1 MALNMITLNA
11 FVFNFQTFT
20 LMGVSEREIG
30 GGYDFMSDWF
40 SFLCKTIRFLP
51 DHYSPMDEMPVKSC
65 TPYIHWFQYYFF
77 RNTTEQY
84 LALLSLYIK

>member
-30 GGYDFMSDWF
+30 GGYDFMSD
-40 SFLCKTIRFLP
+40 
-51 DHYSPMDEMPVKSC
+51 
-65 TPYIHWFQYYFF
+65 
-77 RNTTEQY
+77 
-84 LALLSLYIK
+84 